1 MRLRAKEGQG
11 HPVVGGMVIE
21 PKRGGIYE
29 VDSAVGRELV
39 NSHGYIDVDAPPTKA
54 KAPVA
59 APASDDLRG
68 AVVAMLGEL
77 GVVIADPNDK
87 ALSDALGRLPASL
100 NEQMLDAVKRAET
113 DTETRVRAELKPK
126 A

>member
-11 HPVVGGMVIE
+11 HPTVGGMVIE

-29 VDSAVGRELV
+29 VDAAVGKELV
-39 NSHGYIDVDAPPTKA
+39 ESHGYIDVDAPAKV
-54 KAPVA
+54 KAPA
-59 APASDDLRG
+59 AAASDELRD
-68 AVVAMLGEL
+68 AVVAMLKEF
-77 GVVIADPNDK
+77 GVATADASDK
-87 ALSDALGRLPASL
+87 TLVDAVGRLPTSI
-100 NEQMLDAVKRAET
+100 NELTAATVQRAET